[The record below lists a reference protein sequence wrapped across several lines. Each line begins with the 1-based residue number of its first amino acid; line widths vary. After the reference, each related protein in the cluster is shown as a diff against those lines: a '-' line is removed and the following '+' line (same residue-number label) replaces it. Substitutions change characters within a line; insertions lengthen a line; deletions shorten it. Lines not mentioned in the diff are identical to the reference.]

1 MGDYTVPA
9 EIRAMKPK
17 GTIVKKIKGQY
28 YVYSH
33 SQSKDPQTGKWKT
46 DSGKLL
52 GKIIPGVGYAPNDKT
67 CEIQGI
73 TCYDYGQYLLAA
85 KLGLDDFNMLKECFN
100 PDEAMQL
107 FALAVIFC
115 AEGYVGLKAAE
126 SYYERCLIA
135 RDYPALKFSYRRISK
150 LLELIGRIGKKEEFQ
165 RKCLEKSSDVMA
177 IDGHVIPTTSENND
191 LSSTGFKTRQI
202 GSEYMN
208 LMMAMD
214 AKSHL
219 PVGVHVFPG
228 YMVDKKDFIDFA
240 TGIGS
245 LKGKIILLDMGFFSA
260 ENMNFITS
268 QEGNYVIPVSEN
280 RAYYK
285 EITSPR
291 KGRIAQF
298 LYHRNSKVDTVEYRE
313 MKKDNRKIVYYRNIS
328 EAEKLSSA
336 YLLNLEQGKPGF
348 SMEDYDKKKKDF
360 GIIVLETNLDDDA
373 KTVYELYKSRWT
385 IETFY
390 DRLKNGIHFE
400 ELNLDDYATA
410 QGVAF
415 VMLISGRIDAKI
427 LDAAKK
433 LKMTRKELMQ
443 LLAFLKLTDN
453 GKSCS
458 VHNIKK
464 QHKDVLNKLEI
475 SLDTSQ
481 KCLG

>member
-1 MGDYTVPA
+1 MGNYSVPE

-33 SQSKDPQTGKWKT
+33 SQSKDLKTGKWKT
-46 DSGKLL
+46 DPGKLL
-52 GKIIPGVGYAPNDKT
+52 GKIIPGVGYTPNDKT
-67 CEIQGI
+67 CETQGV
-73 TCYDYGQYLLAA
+73 TCFDYGQYLLAC
-85 KLGLDDFNMLKECFN
+85 KLGIEDFSLLKECFT
-100 PDEAMQL
+100 PEEAMQI

-115 AEGYVGLKAAE
+115 VEGYVGLKAAGLI
-126 SYYERCLIA
+126 YERCLIA
-135 RDYPALKFSYRRISK
+135 RDYPALKFSSRRMSK
-150 LLELIGRIGKKEEFQ
+150 LLERIGRIGKKEEFQ
-165 RKCLEKSSDVMA
+165 QKCIEKGSDVMA
-177 IDGHVIPTTSENND
+177 IDGHVIPTSSENNN
-191 LSSTGFKTRQI
+191 LSSFGYKTKQI

-214 AKSHL
+214 VKSHF

-228 YMVDKKDFIDFA
+228 YMLDKKDFIDFSS
-240 TGIGS
+240 GIGS
-245 LKGKIILLDMGFFSA
+245 LKGKIILLDMGFFST

-280 RAYYK
+280 RADYK
-285 EITSPR
+285 EISSPR
-291 KGRIAQF
+291 KGRVAQF
-298 LYHRNSKVDTVEYRE
+298 LYHRNRKVDTVEYRE

-336 YLLNLEQGKPGF
+336 YLLSLEQGKPGF
-348 SMEDYDKKKKDF
+348 SKENYNVMKQSF
-360 GIIVLETNLDDDA
+360 GVIVLETNLEDDA
-373 KTVYELYKSRWT
+373 KTVYELYKTRWT

-415 VMLISGRIDAKI
+415 VMLLAGRIDARI

-433 LKMTRKELMQ
+433 LKMTRKELIQ
-443 LLAFLKLTDN
+443 LMSFLKLSDN
-453 GKSCS
+453 GKISS
-458 VHNIKK
+458 IHNIKK
-464 QHKDVLNKLEI
+464 LHKEI
-475 SLDTSQ
+475 FHELDRKSVV
-481 KCLG
+481 